1 MCAGAVIAI
10 LVIIIVWMVVWT
22 ILAIKFHNKTFEKLG
37 LIGWLGHGAHQMV
50 NGATYADLRVHHFT
64 KLSNN
69 NVAINE
75 KQTGGMY
82 REGIYDPDF

>member
-50 NGATYADLRVHHFT
+50 NGA
-64 KLSNN
+64 
-69 NVAINE
+69 
-75 KQTGGMY
+75 
-82 REGIYDPDF
+82 